1 MKKLLLVLAVILFA
15 NTANADGFGFCLGP
29 KVGYQATKLSL
40 DKAEI
45 NKGFSN
51 HLTVGVF
58 GRINLGNFI
67 IQPELL
73 WFKSGQVFK
82 FDVDP
87 SVSVNQGISIDMNQT
102 VTMSQ
107 QNMAFPIFLGYQI
120 DGGLVKVRA
129 NVGPVMYFVL
139 SQKQTVDDNGNTQS
153 VSIDNLD
160 AKNMSWGAALDFGI
174 DVWFLTLD
182 VSYSFGLSEYF
193 KSDSINWSIG
203 GESGTFVLDKTKQN
217 VFTVTLGVKFL

>member
-1 MKKLLLVLAVILFA
+1 MKKLLLVLAVVLFA
-15 NTANADGFGFCLGP
+15 NVAIAQGFGFCLGP

-51 HLTVGVF
+51 HLTIGVF

-82 FDVDP
+82 FQVDP
-87 SVSVNQGISIDMNQT
+87 TVSVDEGLNIDMNQT

-107 QNMAFPIFLGYQI
+107 QNMAFPILLGYQI

-139 SQKQTVDDNGNTQS
+139 SQKQSVNTES
-153 VSIDNLD
+153 VSVKNLE
-160 AKNMSWGAALDFGI
+160 AKNMTWGAALDFGI
-174 DVWFLTLD
+174 DILFLTLD

-193 KSDSINWSIG
+193 KSDSVNWSVG

-217 VFTVTLGVKFL
+217 VFTVTLGVKLL